1 MQAAGWLSSRDPRA
15 TTQVAALPGTRD
27 APALAA
33 WGALLCRVVLWWI
46 FIAWWGAM
54 SALADFSALDKLL
67 NQPDDQPPLP
77 NGGQPV
83 AAAMGP
89 GAIKAPMDTAI
100 IPKPKGVEQARTE
113 IWDEDDIAADDGLQI
128 DPSDTRL
135 RPEYDI
141 LYKQDV
147 SANVRAASHRRR
159 RCRRRAATASFVVGS
174 LCQRR

>member
-1 MQAAGWLSSRDPRA
+1 MSMLGAGDF
-15 TTQVAALPGTRD
+15 
-27 APALAA
+27 
-33 WGALLCRVVLWWI
+33 GALD
-46 FIAWWGAM
+46 A
-54 SALADFSALDKLL
+54 LL
-67 NQPDDQPPLP
+67 NQPDECPLP

-83 AAAMGP
+83 AGAQGP

-100 IPKPKGVEQARTE
+100 IPKPKGVEQTRTE

-147 SANVRAASHRRR
+147 SANVRCAATRWPRLPPPCSRPRAPAPPGLRSPSSQLDSTGLTQGLRTRVPRRTASWASTGR
-159 RCRRRAATASFVVGS
+159 RTRARRAATR
-174 LCQRR
+174 LW

>member
-1 MQAAGWLSSRDPRA
+1 MSMLGAGDF
-15 TTQVAALPGTRD
+15 
-27 APALAA
+27 
-33 WGALLCRVVLWWI
+33 GALD
-46 FIAWWGAM
+46 A
-54 SALADFSALDKLL
+54 LL
-67 NQPDDQPPLP
+67 NQPDECPLP

-83 AAAMGP
+83 AGAQGP

-100 IPKPKGVEQARTE
+100 IPKPKGVEQTRTE

-147 SANVRAASHRRR
+147 SANVRCDAPLRWPRTRRPAPAHGRLHPPASALPQVSWIR
-159 RCRRRAATASFVVGS
+159 
-174 LCQRR
+174 LD

>member
-1 MQAAGWLSSRDPRA
+1 
-15 TTQVAALPGTRD
+15 
-27 APALAA
+27 
-33 WGALLCRVVLWWI
+33 
-46 FIAWWGAM
+46 M

-147 SANVRAASHRRR
+147 SANVRAAAAALPSPPSSSGVLASDAEADLS
-159 RCRRRAATASFVVGS
+159 RCRTAFWAWIGRKTRGQRAAKRSS
-174 LCQRR
+174 